1 MSGFTVGSRSVR
13 RKTVSCSSAGS
24 VSSPGSSGGHHV
36 VLSFIE
42 SHRVASVDPS
52 SALRLSQL
60 LSSSVGLKTRMSYM
74 SGVRSLHGYC
84 ISRNLSSCPVDAI
97 TLAAWMGWVCPLHI
111 LPPSLIKYISGIRRH
126 HLLAGLVWDLSSHPL
141 VKMTLRSL
149 EKENPSPPRKLKL
162 PLTLSVL
169 VKMCSYLPGWPSP
182 SLMSFDDVLWIS
194 ASALAFAAALRGGEF
209 FTYPGSDRPTL
220 EGRMVVPQVDGVLV
234 NIPLPKAH
242 HSLAFEHSF
251 ASCTSPPA
259 IELLDPLIWLL
270 EYRSR
275 AFSLGFNV
283 LGSSPAF
290 VMSDRRPLSRS
301 FMVDRSISMCS
312 VAGITVV
319 DILGNPVPV
328 QASSWRCGYTVSAI
342 SAGVTEL
349 QIKSIGRWSSS
360 GGMMAY
366 SHASTPGFKR
376 ASNAIVA
383 WAASNASGHS
393 VVGQVSCN
401 NIMSLL

>member
-1 MSGFTVGSRSVR
+1 MS
-13 RKTVSCSSAGS
+13 A
-24 VSSPGSSGGHHV
+24 
-36 VLSFIE
+36 
-42 SHRVASVDPS
+42 VDPS
-52 SALRLSQL
+52 SAIRLSQL
-60 LSSSVGLKTRMSYM
+60 LSSSVGLKTRKSYM

-84 ISRNLSSCPVDAI
+84 TSRSLSFCPVDAI
-97 TLAAWMGWVCPLHI
+97 TLAAWMGWVCPLHV
-111 LPPSLIKYISGIRRH
+111 LPPSLIKYISGIRRY
-126 HLLAGLVWDLSSHPL
+126 HLLAGLAWDLSSHPL
-141 VKMTLRSL
+141 VKMALRSL
-149 EKENPSPPRKLKL
+149 EKENPSPPRRLKL
-162 PLTLSVL
+162 PLTLSLL

-182 SLMSFDDVLWIS
+182 SSMSFDDVLWVA
-194 ASALAFAAALRGGEF
+194 ASAVAFAAALRGGEF

-220 EGRMVVPQVDGVLV
+220 EGHMVIPQVDGVLV

-251 ASCTSPPA
+251 ASCTSPSSVL
-259 IELLDPLIWLL
+259 LLDPLMWLL
-270 EYRSR
+270 AYRSR
-275 AFSLGFNV
+275 ALSLGLDV

-312 VAGITVV
+312 MAGITVV

-349 QIKSIGRWSSS
+349 QIKSTGRWSSS

-366 SHASTPGFKR
+366 SHNSTPGFKR
-376 ASNAIVA
+376 ASDAIVA
-383 WAASNASGHS
+383 WAASNAAAHS

-401 NIMSLL
+401 SLMPLL